1 MQHMSLQKVDIPRQ
15 FIASLYGENLV
26 RLSTNNTQ
34 HQESP
39 LVQDNDDVAK
49 ESQIKQTDR
58 IPFLGQYQQKII
70 WLVNNEGHAFADKAD
85 MALLESILKACG
97 LQLSDIALI
106 NLHGAQFN
114 FEDIKTSFQPQR
126 IIVLGSA
133 FGFFPA
139 NLPLHAK
146 TQFDDITV
154 VTGASLQTMQSD
166 KEAKGKL
173 WNLLKPIFGR

>member
-1 MQHMSLQKVDIPRQ
+1 MSLQKVDIPRQ

-26 RLSTNNTQ
+26 WLSMNGPQKQN
-34 HQESP
+34 SP
-39 LVQDNDDVAK
+39 VGHSKDNVAEEVQT
-49 ESQIKQTDR
+49 KQTDR
-58 IPFLGQYQQKII
+58 ISFLGQYQQKII
-70 WLVNNEGHAFADKAD
+70 WLVNNEEHAFADKAD

-106 NLHGAQFN
+106 NLHGGSFN
-114 FEDIKTSFQPQR
+114 FEDLKTSFTPQR

-173 WNLLKPIFGR
+173 WNLLKPIFGK